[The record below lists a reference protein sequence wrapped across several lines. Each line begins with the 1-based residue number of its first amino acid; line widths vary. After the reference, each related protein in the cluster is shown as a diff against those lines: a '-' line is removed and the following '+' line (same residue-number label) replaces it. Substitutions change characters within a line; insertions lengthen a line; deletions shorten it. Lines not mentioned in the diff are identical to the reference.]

1 MRKLDVSGSLGMQVF
16 LTSKSL
22 ERLAEAEMKNRLGL
36 TGSMWKVILALN
48 LRDGLSQKELA
59 EKIYVD
65 GSTLVP
71 IIDKMER
78 SRLLERRPD
87 PKDRRNNRIFLTKK
101 SESIVDSIVE
111 IILAVRKAIYKG
123 LSNEEIESSRIILKK
138 IMYNAD
144 STTNKITSY

>member
-71 IIDKMER
+71 IIDRMER

-138 IMYNAD
+138 IMHNAD